1 MKSTDHIFGFDIT
14 AAELQRWKLTGLS
27 ANVYFE
33 TLLYLVAIEVYVK
46 CWGLTPLRVY
56 GN

>member
-1 MKSTDHIFGFDIT
+1 MKSTDHIFDFDIT

-46 CWGLTPLRVY
+46 C
-56 GN
+56 